1 MLTPESGARFCGEP
15 AVIALNVI
23 GTLLPHSALAPKGR
37 HQRVGVAFPLLDR
50 ASAPV
55 LAGAGLEA
63 SPKPLSVAAMF
74 SNGDGATAAD
84 VLTAAYSLVHM
95 ICGAQLLDSAS
106 LPSVL
111 GEFLTLAEAITEAKC
126 FANAPKL
133 LREHNRIVEE
143 VRAALERVVQTRAPL
158 AMRTFRPR
166 PLRQY
171 EPMLI
176 DDASDEMKQRR
187 VMKQELRENT
197 KRVVRSVQAEAL
209 VRRREREREDAAE
222 TAIRSE
228 KYRSVMAELQQQQQ
242 IMKTVDSHR
251 AKAKSKKKKSIS
263 GAPTGNDEGG
273 ADEE

>member
-1 MLTPESGARFCGEP
+1 
-15 AVIALNVI
+15 
-23 GTLLPHSALAPKGR
+23 
-37 HQRVGVAFPLLDR
+37 
-50 ASAPV
+50 
-55 LAGAGLEA
+55 
-63 SPKPLSVAAMF
+63 
-74 SNGDGATAAD
+74 
-84 VLTAAYSLVHM
+84 M

-222 TAIRSE
+222 SAIRSE